1 MICSRCGK
9 EVPANS
15 KFCVYCGAPVESTQ
29 SSTPPTP
36 PDEAYVPPAFAGAEE
51 AQAPVPKKKRKSRK
65 GWLAL
70 VIVLVVVA
78 AAGVVGFQLYTSP
91 SAEFTR
97 SVKAGDLDRAYELYE
112 QELRNKGLSET
123 QIQLLVD
130 AAVQTQEAY
139 MSDEISYDEAS
150 NRLEILSGFS
160 DGAVAEAVAA
170 AQTTIAN
177 KHQIEALLQA
187 AEDSAASGDYLTAMS
202 NYQAVLDLD
211 PSSEAAKKGLESAES
226 AHQQSA
232 VDEANQAKDAGD
244 WDTALEILD
253 TYQATYGENEK
264 IAAAYD
270 EIEKQRPI
278 TLKNLTMVSSENLK
292 VMEEVV
298 KDRWDNIYDGAVRF
312 DASNDA
318 YGYYSLGKKYTKFSG
333 VIFISPEASNEKNMS
348 VTIYKDDKIVY
359 HLDRITEDAP
369 PASFEIDVTD
379 ASTLRIVTANEGS
392 YSNGYL
398 LFGNTAFEK
407 AE

>member
-51 AQAPVPKKKRKSRK
+51 AQASVPQKKRKSRK

-78 AAGVVGFQLYTSP
+78 AAGVVGFQFYTSP

-160 DGAVAEAVAA
+160 DSAVAEAVAA

-177 KHQIEALLQA
+177 KHQIEDLLQA
-187 AEDSAASGDYLTAMS
+187 AEKNAASGDYLMAIE
-202 NYQAVLDLD
+202 NYQAVLEID
-211 PSSEAAKKGLESAES
+211 PSSEKAKNGLESAE
-226 AHQQSA
+226 AAYQQSV
-232 VDEANQAKDAGD
+232 VDEAYKAKDAGE

-278 TLKNLTMVSSENLK
+278 TLKNLTMVSSEEVE
-292 VMEEVV
+292 VMEEAV
-298 KDRWDNIYDGAVRF
+298 KDRWDNLYDGAVKLTANL
-312 DASNDA
+312 DG
-318 YGYYSLGKKYTKFSG
+318 YGYYSLEKKYTKFTG
-333 VIFISPEASNEKNMS
+333 VIFVSSDSRNGVDMS
-348 VTIYKDDKIVY
+348 VTIYKDNEIVY
-359 HLDRITEDAP
+359 HLDNITENTP
-369 PASFEIDVTD
+369 SASFEVDLTD
-379 ASTLRIVTANEGS
+379 ASTLKIVTANES
-392 YSNGYL
+392 TAWGYL

>member
-15 KFCVYCGAPVESTQ
+15 KFCVYSGAPVESTQ

-51 AQAPVPKKKRKSRK
+51 AQASVPQKKRKSRK

-78 AAGVVGFQLYTSP
+78 AAGVVGFQFYTSP

-160 DGAVAEAVAA
+160 DSAVAEAVVA

-177 KHQIEALLQA
+177 KHQIEDLLQA
-187 AEDSAASGDYLTAMS
+187 AEKNAASGDYLMAIE
-202 NYQAVLDLD
+202 NYQAVLEID
-211 PSSEAAKKGLESAES
+211 PSSEKAKNGLESAE
-226 AHQQSA
+226 AAYQQSV
-232 VDEANQAKDAGD
+232 VDEAYKAKDAGE

-278 TLKNLTMVSSENLK
+278 TLKNLTMVSSEEVE
-292 VMEEVV
+292 VMEEAV
-298 KDRWDNIYDGAVRF
+298 KDRWDNLYDGAVKLTANL
-312 DASNDA
+312 DG
-318 YGYYSLGKKYTKFSG
+318 YGYYSLEKKYTKFTG
-333 VIFISPEASNEKNMS
+333 VIFVSSDSRNGVDMS
-348 VTIYKDDKIVY
+348 VTIYKDNEIVY
-359 HLDRITEDAP
+359 HLDNITENTP
-369 PASFEIDVTD
+369 PASFEVDLTD
-379 ASTLRIVTANEGS
+379 ASTLKIVTANES
-392 YSNGYL
+392 TAWGYL

>member
-51 AQAPVPKKKRKSRK
+51 AQASVPQKKRKSRK

-78 AAGVVGFQLYTSP
+78 AAGVVGFQFYTSP

-160 DGAVAEAVAA
+160 DSAVAEAVAA

-177 KHQIEALLQA
+177 KHQIEDLLQA
-187 AEDSAASGDYLTAMS
+187 AEKNAASGDYLMAIE
-202 NYQAVLDLD
+202 NYQAVLEID
-211 PSSEAAKKGLESAES
+211 PSSEKAKNGLESAE
-226 AHQQSA
+226 AAYQQSV
-232 VDEANQAKDAGD
+232 VDEAYKAKDAGE

-278 TLKNLTMVSSENLK
+278 TLKNLTMVSSEEVE
-292 VMEEVV
+292 VMEEAV
-298 KDRWDNIYDGAVRF
+298 KDRWDNLYDGAVKLTANL
-312 DASNDA
+312 DG
-318 YGYYSLGKKYTKFSG
+318 YGYYSLEKKYTKFTG
-333 VIFISPEASNEKNMS
+333 VIFVSSDSRNGVDMS
-348 VTIYKDDKIVY
+348 VTIYKDNEIVY
-359 HLDRITEDAP
+359 HLDNITENTP
-369 PASFEIDVTD
+369 PASFEVDLTD
-379 ASTLRIVTANEGS
+379 ASTLKIVTANES
-392 YSNGYL
+392 TAWGYL

>member
-78 AAGVVGFQLYTSP
+78 AAGVVGFQFYTSP

-177 KHQIEALLQA
+177 KHQIEDLLQA
-187 AEDSAASGDYLTAMS
+187 AEKNAASGDYLMAIE
-202 NYQAVLDLD
+202 NYQAVLEID
-211 PSSEAAKKGLESAES
+211 PSSEKAKNGLESAE
-226 AHQQSA
+226 AAYQQSV
-232 VDEANQAKDAGD
+232 VDEAYKAKDAGE

-253 TYQATYGENEK
+253 TYQATYGENKK

-278 TLKNLTMVSSENLK
+278 TLKNLTMVSSEEVE
-292 VMEEVV
+292 VMEEAV
-298 KDRWDNIYDGAVRF
+298 KDRWDNLYDGAVKLTANL
-312 DASNDA
+312 DG
-318 YGYYSLGKKYTKFSG
+318 YGYYSLEKKYTKFTG
-333 VIFISPEASNEKNMS
+333 VIFVSSDSRNGVDMS
-348 VTIYKDDKIVY
+348 VTIYKDNEIVY
-359 HLDRITEDAP
+359 HLDNITENTP
-369 PASFEIDVTD
+369 PASFEVDLTG
-379 ASTLRIVTANEGS
+379 ASTLKIVTANES
-392 YSNGYL
+392 TAWGYL

>member
-51 AQAPVPKKKRKSRK
+51 VQAPVPKKKRKSRK

-78 AAGVVGFQLYTSP
+78 AAGVVGFQFYTSP

-160 DGAVAEAVAA
+160 DSAVAEAVAA

-177 KHQIEALLQA
+177 KHQIEDLLQA
-187 AEDSAASGDYLTAMS
+187 AEKNAASGDYLMAIE
-202 NYQAVLDLD
+202 NYQAVLEID
-211 PSSEAAKKGLESAES
+211 PSSEKAKNGLESAE
-226 AHQQSA
+226 AAYQQSV
-232 VDEANQAKDAGD
+232 VDEAYKAKDAGE

-278 TLKNLTMVSSENLK
+278 TLKNLTMVSSEEVE
-292 VMEEVV
+292 VMEEAV
-298 KDRWDNIYDGAVRF
+298 KDRWDNLYDGAVKLTANL
-312 DASNDA
+312 DG
-318 YGYYSLGKKYTKFSG
+318 YGYYSLEKKYTKFTG
-333 VIFISPEASNEKNMS
+333 VIFVSSDSRNGVDMS
-348 VTIYKDDKIVY
+348 VTIYKDNEIVY
-359 HLDRITEDAP
+359 HLDNITENTP
-369 PASFEIDVTD
+369 PASFEVDLTD
-379 ASTLRIVTANEGS
+379 ASTLKIVTANES
-392 YSNGYL
+392 TAWGYL

>member
-51 AQAPVPKKKRKSRK
+51 VQAPVPKKKRKSRK

-78 AAGVVGFQLYTSP
+78 AAGVVGFQFYTSP

-123 QIQLLVD
+123 QIRLLVD

-160 DGAVAEAVAA
+160 DSAVAEAVAA

-177 KHQIEALLQA
+177 KHQIEDLLQA
-187 AEDSAASGDYLTAMS
+187 AEKNAASGDYLMAIE
-202 NYQAVLDLD
+202 NYQAVLEID
-211 PSSEAAKKGLESAES
+211 PSSEKAKNGLESAE
-226 AHQQSA
+226 AAYQQSV
-232 VDEANQAKDAGD
+232 VDEAYKAKDAGE

-278 TLKNLTMVSSENLK
+278 TLKNLTMVSSEEVE
-292 VMEEVV
+292 VMEEAV
-298 KDRWDNIYDGAVRF
+298 KDRWDNLYDGAVKLTANL
-312 DASNDA
+312 DG
-318 YGYYSLGKKYTKFSG
+318 YGYYSLEKKYTKFTG
-333 VIFISPEASNEKNMS
+333 VIFVSSDSRNGVDMS
-348 VTIYKDDKIVY
+348 VTIYKDNEIVY
-359 HLDRITEDAP
+359 HLDNITENTP
-369 PASFEIDVTD
+369 PASFEVDLTD
-379 ASTLRIVTANEGS
+379 ASTLKIVTANES
-392 YSNGYL
+392 TAWGYL

>member
-51 AQAPVPKKKRKSRK
+51 VQAPVPKKKRKSRK

-78 AAGVVGFQLYTSP
+78 AAGVVGFQFYTSP

-177 KHQIEALLQA
+177 KHQIEDLLQA
-187 AEDSAASGDYLTAMS
+187 AEKNAASGDYLMAIE
-202 NYQAVLDLD
+202 NYQAVLEID
-211 PSSEAAKKGLESAES
+211 PSSEKAKNGLESAE
-226 AHQQSA
+226 AAYQQSV
-232 VDEANQAKDAGD
+232 VDEAYKAKDAGE

-278 TLKNLTMVSSENLK
+278 TLKNLTMVSSEEVE
-292 VMEEVV
+292 VMEEAV
-298 KDRWDNIYDGAVRF
+298 KDRWDNLYDGAVKLTANL
-312 DASNDA
+312 DG
-318 YGYYSLGKKYTKFSG
+318 YGYYSLEKKYTKFTG
-333 VIFISPEASNEKNMS
+333 VIFVSSDSRNGVDMS
-348 VTIYKDDKIVY
+348 VTIYKDNEIVY
-359 HLDRITEDAP
+359 HLDNITENTP
-369 PASFEIDVTD
+369 PASFEVDLTD
-379 ASTLRIVTANEGS
+379 ASTLKIVTANES
-392 YSNGYL
+392 TAWGYL

>member
-36 PDEAYVPPAFAGAEE
+36 PDEAYAPPAFAGAEE
-51 AQAPVPKKKRKSRK
+51 AQASVPKKKRKSRK

-78 AAGVVGFQLYTSP
+78 AAGVVGFQFYTSP

-160 DGAVAEAVAA
+160 DSAVAEAVAA

-177 KHQIEALLQA
+177 KHQIEDLLQA
-187 AEDSAASGDYLTAMS
+187 AEKNAASGDYLMAIE
-202 NYQAVLDLD
+202 NYQAVLEID
-211 PSSEAAKKGLESAES
+211 PSSEKAKNGLESAE
-226 AHQQSA
+226 AAYQQSV
-232 VDEANQAKDAGD
+232 VDEAYKAKDAGE

-278 TLKNLTMVSSENLK
+278 TLKNLTMVSSEEVE
-292 VMEEVV
+292 VMEEAV
-298 KDRWDNIYDGAVRF
+298 KDRWDNLYDGAVKLTANL
-312 DASNDA
+312 DG
-318 YGYYSLGKKYTKFSG
+318 YGYYSLEKKYTKFTG
-333 VIFISPEASNEKNMS
+333 VIFVSSDSRNGVDMS
-348 VTIYKDDKIVY
+348 VTIYKDNEIVY
-359 HLDRITEDAP
+359 HLDNITENTP
-369 PASFEIDVTD
+369 PASFEVDLTD
-379 ASTLRIVTANEGS
+379 ASTLKIVTANES
-392 YSNGYL
+392 TAWGYL

>member
-51 AQAPVPKKKRKSRK
+51 VQAPVPKKKRKSRK

-78 AAGVVGFQLYTSP
+78 AAGVVGFQFYTSP

-160 DGAVAEAVAA
+160 DSAVAEAVAA
-170 AQTTIAN
+170 AQTTIAT
-177 KHQIEALLQA
+177 KHQIEDLLQA
-187 AEDSAASGDYLTAMS
+187 AEKNAASGDYLMAIE
-202 NYQAVLDLD
+202 NYQAVLEID
-211 PSSEAAKKGLESAES
+211 PSSEKAKNGLESAE
-226 AHQQSA
+226 AAYQQSV
-232 VDEANQAKDAGD
+232 VDEAYKAKDAGE

-278 TLKNLTMVSSENLK
+278 TLKNLTMVSSEEVE
-292 VMEEVV
+292 VMEEAV
-298 KDRWDNIYDGAVRF
+298 KDRWDNLYDGAVKLTANL
-312 DASNDA
+312 DG
-318 YGYYSLGKKYTKFSG
+318 YGYYSLEKKYTKFTG
-333 VIFISPEASNEKNMS
+333 VIFVSSDSRNGVDMS
-348 VTIYKDDKIVY
+348 VTIYKDNEIVY
-359 HLDRITEDAP
+359 HLDNITENTP
-369 PASFEIDVTD
+369 PASFEVDLTD
-379 ASTLRIVTANEGS
+379 ASTLKIVTANES
-392 YSNGYL
+392 TAWGYL

>member
-51 AQAPVPKKKRKSRK
+51 AQASVPQKKRKSRK

-78 AAGVVGFQLYTSP
+78 AAGVVGFQFYTSP

-160 DGAVAEAVAA
+160 DSAVAEAVAA

-177 KHQIEALLQA
+177 KHQIEDLLQA
-187 AEDSAASGDYLTAMS
+187 AEKNAASGDYLMAIE
-202 NYQAVLDLD
+202 NYQAVLEID
-211 PSSEAAKKGLESAES
+211 PSSEKAKNGLESAE
-226 AHQQSA
+226 AAYQQSV
-232 VDEANQAKDAGD
+232 VDEAYKAKDAGE

-278 TLKNLTMVSSENLK
+278 TLKNLTMVSSEEVE
-292 VMEEVV
+292 VMEEAV
-298 KDRWDNIYDGAVRF
+298 KDRWDNLYDGAVKLTANL
-312 DASNDA
+312 DG
-318 YGYYSLGKKYTKFSG
+318 YGYYSLEKKYTKFTG
-333 VIFISPEASNEKNMS
+333 VIFVSSDSRNGVDMS
-348 VTIYKDDKIVY
+348 VTIYKDNEIVY
-359 HLDRITEDAP
+359 HLDNIT
-369 PASFEIDVTD
+369 
-379 ASTLRIVTANEGS
+379 
-392 YSNGYL
+392 
-398 LFGNTAFEK
+398 
-407 AE
+407 